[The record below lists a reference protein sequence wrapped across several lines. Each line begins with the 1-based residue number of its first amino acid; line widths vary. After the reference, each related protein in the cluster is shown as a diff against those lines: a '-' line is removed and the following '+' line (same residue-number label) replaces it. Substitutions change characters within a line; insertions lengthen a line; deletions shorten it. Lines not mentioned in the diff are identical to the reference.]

1 MLLLT
6 RLRLTR
12 LRRLGLPIAA
22 VAVLGV
28 SLTTAQ
34 TSRVAGALQGN
45 IVDQTGSAI
54 AGAKITLRNQRTN
67 QIRTILSNTE
77 GFFYLGELPVGS
89 YALRI
94 ESPGFAS
101 HVNDAIV
108 ISIGRVTQLTVRLAP
123 GRVQEQITVSEQPPT
138 IDPSQ
143 ATETTTIGHER
154 IEESPVLS
162 RNYLDFALLA
172 PQLAR
177 SNPSGRSGSNAA
189 LSDSG
194 FTFAGLRSRSNS
206 LHIDG
211 VENNDEFTGAVRTEL
226 SPETV
231 QEFQVVNNG
240 LSAESGGGA
249 SGPINVVTKTGV
261 NTLHGDAF
269 LFVQNGALNARDP
282 LTNETESP
290 DMNRFR
296 AGLSA
301 GGPIIHDRTFY
312 YVAGEQEGA
321 HGDDSS
327 LISPSAANTISG
339 LLGSGVFP
347 RITTRTVN
355 AGSFRTAR
363 TETEVSGRVDHHVA
377 NKHSLLLKY
386 ALTNNRET
394 GDAFNT
400 GGLVDPS
407 ARGSSY
413 IEDQGITGS
422 LTSILSNSALN
433 SARFQ
438 TSTRRAVLRTTD
450 PTGPGVAITGL
461 VDFGRSY
468 DGNSRRRENHYEL
481 NDVARVLT
489 GHHLISFGGDL
500 DWIGERVSAYD
511 GFGAIYA
518 FPTLDSFVNGQPDQY
533 RQAFGNPNTS
543 FVAPRYS
550 GFIEDHWTLAKP
562 LTIEAGMRYDFQHL
576 PAHFRADS
584 NDLAPRIGLAYS
596 PSPNWVVRAGFGIF
610 FDRYLLAAVN
620 RALEKDG
627 LQGFEQ
633 VAYGQTATQIFQSQ
647 LGGGLLAPIPSMQP
661 SIFIADPKLQTT
673 RSAIASGGV
682 ERLLARNLTAS
693 ATFLLARGIRL
704 SRIRNVNLLQ
714 PVQLTLDNASSLA
727 IPHPF
732 PQQLGRLVFPPARI
746 LPEFDNIYQWENHAG
761 SVYHGLSLSLNRRLS
776 NEIEFSGSYTLSK
789 AIDDASDY
797 DEQPENPYSL
807 PVERALSAND
817 QRHRFVFSGTFDL
830 PFGDEEDGKES
841 AEVLAKL
848 FGNIE
853 AAPILTIG
861 SGRPINPLVGFD
873 ANRSG
878 SFPLSSRPVGFGR
891 NSLGTGTQ
899 VELDLRVLKFFKVG
913 EHGKLDLV
921 VESFNLL
928 NHTNVVALNPF
939 YGGESSPL
947 PSFSASNKAAIPR
960 QLQFSIDFEF

>member
-249 SGPINVVTKTGV
+249 SGPINVITKTGV

-269 LFVQNGALNARDP
+269 LFVQNGVLNARDP

-290 DMNRFR
+290 YLNRFR
-296 AGLSA
+296 TGLSA
-301 GGPIIHDRTFY
+301 GGPITRNRTFY

-321 HGDDSS
+321 HADDSS
-327 LISPSAANTISG
+327 LISPSVAREINRV
-339 LLGSGVFP
+339 LGSGEFP
-347 RITTRTVN
+347 NIATRTIN
-355 AGSFRTAR
+355 PDLFRTAR
-363 TETEVSGRVDHHVA
+363 GETEISGRLDHHV
-377 NKHSLLLKY
+377 NDNQSLLLKY
-386 ALTNNRET
+386 ALTNNREV
-394 GDAFNT
+394 GDAFHD

-407 ARGSSY
+407 GRGSSL
-413 IEDQGITGS
+413 IVDEGISGS
-422 LTSILSNSALN
+422 LASILSNNALN
-433 SARFQ
+433 SFRFQ
-438 TSTRRAVLRTTD
+438 VSTRRAVLRTSD
-450 PTGPGVAITGL
+450 EVGP
-461 VDFGRSY
+461 
-468 DGNSRRRENHYEL
+468 
-481 NDVARVLT
+481 
-489 GHHLISFGGDL
+489 
-500 DWIGERVSAYD
+500 
-511 GFGAIYA
+511 
-518 FPTLDSFVNGQPDQY
+518 Q
-533 RQAFGNPNTS
+533 
-543 FVAPRYS
+543 
-550 GFIEDHWTLAKP
+550 
-562 LTIEAGMRYDFQHL
+562 
-576 PAHFRADS
+576 
-584 NDLAPRIGLAYS
+584 
-596 PSPNWVVRAGFGIF
+596 
-610 FDRYLLAAVN
+610 
-620 RALEKDG
+620 
-627 LQGFEQ
+627 
-633 VAYGQTATQIFQSQ
+633 
-647 LGGGLLAPIPSMQP
+647 
-661 SIFIADPKLQTT
+661 
-673 RSAIASGGV
+673 
-682 ERLLARNLTAS
+682 
-693 ATFLLARGIRL
+693 
-704 SRIRNVNLLQ
+704 
-714 PVQLTLDNASSLA
+714 
-727 IPHPF
+727 
-732 PQQLGRLVFPPARI
+732 
-746 LPEFDNIYQWENHAG
+746 
-761 SVYHGLSLSLNRRLS
+761 
-776 NEIEFSGSYTLSK
+776 
-789 AIDDASDY
+789 
-797 DEQPENPYSL
+797 
-807 PVERALSAND
+807 
-817 QRHRFVFSGTFDL
+817 
-830 PFGDEEDGKES
+830 
-841 AEVLAKL
+841 
-848 FGNIE
+848 
-853 AAPILTIG
+853 
-861 SGRPINPLVGFD
+861 
-873 ANRSG
+873 
-878 SFPLSSRPVGFGR
+878 
-891 NSLGTGTQ
+891 
-899 VELDLRVLKFFKVG
+899 
-913 EHGKLDLV
+913 
-921 VESFNLL
+921 
-928 NHTNVVALNPF
+928 
-939 YGGESSPL
+939 
-947 PSFSASNKAAIPR
+947 
-960 QLQFSIDFEF
+960 